1 MQHIVPIRPKQV
13 LQPIHL
19 FQPYQPIQPIQP
31 IQLREGSQKQ
41 VRGTDRCVYAER
53 ERESR

>member
-19 FQPYQPIQPIQP
+19 FQPYQPIQP